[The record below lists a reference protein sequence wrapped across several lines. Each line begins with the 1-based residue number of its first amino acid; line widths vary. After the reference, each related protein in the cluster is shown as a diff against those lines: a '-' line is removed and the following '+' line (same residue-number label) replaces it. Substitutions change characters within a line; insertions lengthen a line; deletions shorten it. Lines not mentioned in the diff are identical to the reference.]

1 MTPGSVSRLVRVVV
15 PALML
20 LAAPAGCIK
29 HSVIPDEP
37 DVITINVSNSN
48 PLDMTVYAVN
58 QSMRI
63 RLGTVSTASTQRFT
77 LQLHQL
83 SPTGELQLL
92 ADPIGSRRPY
102 TSEPI
107 HVFAG
112 QAVEWM
118 LQADLRQS
126 SLTIRS

>member
-1 MTPGSVSRLVRVVV
+1 MVARVSRLVRVVV

-20 LAAPAGCIK
+20 LSAPAGCIK

-37 DVITINVSNSN
+37 DTITISVSNSN

-58 QSMRI
+58 QSMRL
-63 RLGTVSTASTQRFT
+63 RLGTVSTASTQHFT
-77 LQLHQL
+77 LSLHQI

-92 ADPIGSRRPY
+92 ADPVGSRRTF

-107 HVFAG
+107 HVFGG
-112 QAVEWM
+112 QEVEWVI
-118 LQADLRQS
+118 QADVRQS
-126 SLTIRS
+126 TLTIRS